1 MWVLSGGGE
10 RDSRDRSQGH
20 YQREEQTMT
29 PYLPGRP
36 AATMRLRVAAT
47 DMMFEEHLI

>member
-10 RDSRDRSQGH
+10 EDSRDRGR
-20 YQREEQTMT
+20 YRREEQTMV

-36 AATMRLRVAAT
+36 AATMRLRVAST
-47 DMMFEEHLI
+47 DMMFEEHLL